1 MFTVPRVNVVSSDEG
16 FSVEVLQRVGI
27 EYAEGDKTM
36 FVDSEILAPG
46 YGIAVSK
53 KSIQAWRP
61 PHDAEKVTAEDRD
74 RILDN
79 IRRAIEF
86 QGEKIEV
93 VGLA

>member
-27 EYAEGDKTM
+27 EYTEGSKTM
-36 FVDSEILAPG
+36 FVDSEILMPG

-61 PHDAEKVTAEDRD
+61 PHDGEKVTAEDRD
-74 RILDN
+74 RILEN
-79 IRRAIEF
+79 ICRAIEF
-86 QGEKIEV
+86 QGARVEI
-93 VGLA
+93 VGLK

>member
-1 MFTVPRVNVVSSDEG
+1 MLTVPKVKVVSSDEG

-27 EYAEGDKTM
+27 EYTEGSKTM
-36 FVDSEILAPG
+36 FVDSEILMSG

-53 KSIQAWRP
+53 KSIQTWRP
-61 PHDAEKVTAEDRD
+61 PHDTEKVTAEDRD

-86 QGEKIEV
+86 QGEKIQV
-93 VGLA
+93 VGLS